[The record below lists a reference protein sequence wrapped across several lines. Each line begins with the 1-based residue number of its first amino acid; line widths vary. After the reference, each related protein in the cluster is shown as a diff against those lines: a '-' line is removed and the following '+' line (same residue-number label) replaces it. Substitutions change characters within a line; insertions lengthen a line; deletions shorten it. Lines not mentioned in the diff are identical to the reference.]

1 MCVQCIT
8 EREGDNINMKTIQDH
23 MKIIPKGFFL
33 EKKIILILYIYIES
47 CITCRGTGRKISQ
60 CEVVV
65 GVKEQSPAVL
75 PRAGQGI
82 NLMYFIFFMLL
93 HYWQKHA
100 K

>member
-1 MCVQCIT
+1 
-8 EREGDNINMKTIQDH
+8 MKTIQDH

-33 EKKIILILYIYIES
+33 EKKIIWIFES

-93 HYWQKHA
+93 RYWQKHV

>member
-1 MCVQCIT
+1 
-8 EREGDNINMKTIQDH
+8 MKTIQDH

-33 EKKIILILYIYIES
+33 EKKT

-93 HYWQKHA
+93 RYWQKHV